1 MPRHRILVLAILV
14 LSLVLASSSPSLAQ
28 SPDLILHH
36 GKIATVDKAFSI
48 AEAVAIRGETIVQVG
63 KNDEVLATKGDSTRL
78 VDLGGKFVLPGLIDS
93 HTHPTGAAMH
103 EFDHPVPATESVADV
118 LAST

>member
-1 MPRHRILVLAILV
+1 MTRRVWLLRAASLMIAVAAP
-14 LSLVLASSSPSLAQ
+14 LSAAAQ
-28 SPDLILHH
+28 APDLILHH

-48 AEAVAIRGETIVQVG
+48 AEAIAIRGERIVKVG
-63 KNDEVLATKGDSTRL
+63 KNDEMLATKGDSTRL

-103 EFDHPVPATESVADV
+103 EFDHS
-118 LAST
+118 